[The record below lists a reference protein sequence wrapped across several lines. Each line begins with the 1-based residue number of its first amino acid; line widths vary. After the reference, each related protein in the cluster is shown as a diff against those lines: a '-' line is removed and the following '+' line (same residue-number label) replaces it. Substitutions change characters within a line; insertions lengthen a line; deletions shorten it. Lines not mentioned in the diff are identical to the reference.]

1 LVLIVDDR
9 GKAAVAESGL
19 VPLLLDVRFAV
30 FAADLRG
37 RGETLGRIQ
46 PRHDT
51 NFRLLANQ
59 VLLGQPLA
67 GRRAFDLIRTLDYA
81 ESRPEVAA
89 TNVTVLGF
97 GEDAL
102 PALLAAAVDARIGRV
117 ALSGYVH
124 SFISQMVARPAEKLS
139 LPMQWNDP
147 QLDGI
152 IASEAYRTDFGS
164 VIPGALQ
171 VLDIPDLIRLVA
183 PRQVLF
189 SASKD
194 WRAPGLEELSARF
207 REAGANGNWLRYEPD
222 HPLDAKR
229 LPVWLDPKHQTA
241 PAADRPSH

>member
-1 LVLIVDDR
+1 M
-9 GKAAVAESGL
+9 
-19 VPLLLDVRFAV
+19 
-30 FAADLRG
+30 
-37 RGETLGRIQ
+37 
-46 PRHDT
+46 
-51 NFRLLANQ
+51 
-59 VLLGQPLA
+59 
-67 GRRAFDLIRTLDYA
+67 
-81 ESRPEVAA
+81 
-89 TNVTVLGF
+89 
-97 GEDAL
+97 DAL

-117 ALSGYVH
+117 AVSGYVH

-189 SASKD
+189 CASKD
-194 WRAPGLEELSARF
+194 WRAPGLEVISARF
-207 REAGANGNWLRYEPD
+207 REAGANGNWLHYEPD

-229 LPVWLDPKHQTA
+229 LPVWLDPKHQT
-241 PAADRPSH
+241 PSAADRPSH